1 MVTTDFDSDYASDSG
16 SDTDYVDLALA
27 EERRALCG
35 GEDPAPRVGSR
46 PEVKRQAKHYDED
59 PLDELILD
67 TTGLTI
73 PARGGVWVP
82 VRRRRMS
89 ERGGDEVSS
98 SSEEERDPLSGDER
112 QPSRMNFSEVAVPL
126 ARGPNVVPRVS
137 GRRTRTKGCW

>member
-1 MVTTDFDSDYASDSG
+1 MRRSFYISKLGINVARSHTYERGRAETSINKKLEEAVYANRSEVVTTDFDSDFASDSG

-35 GEDPAPRVGSR
+35 GKDPAPRVTPR
-46 PEVKRQAKHYDED
+46 PEIKRQAKHYDED
-59 PLDELILD
+59 LLDELILD

-89 ERGGDEVSS
+89 G
-98 SSEEERDPLSGDER
+98 
-112 QPSRMNFSEVAVPL
+112 
-126 ARGPNVVPRVS
+126 
-137 GRRTRTKGCW
+137 